1 MAKNTTS
8 VTETPVE
15 YAIGIDVGGTG
26 TKFGI
31 VNHRGEILN
40 KGEIVTTDFKDINL
54 FIDELYKELQPAI
67 KSVGGVQFIKG
78 IGIGAP
84 NGNYY
89 NGTIEYAPNLIWK
102 GILPIAKLI
111 TDKFKKPC
119 ILTNDANAAA
129 IGEMMYGAARGMRDF
144 IMITLGTGVGS
155 GIIANGQLI
164 YGHDGFAGELGHTII
179 RPGGRL
185 HWGTGMKGSL
195 ETYAS
200 ATGISIT
207 AKEIVDERVGEK
219 TLLRDIPH
227 EKITSKRVY
236 EAAVKGDLIANEV
249 FQFTGKVLGEA
260 LANFVMFS
268 SPEAII
274 LFGGVC
280 KAGKLLLDPVKE
292 NMEKNLLP
300 IFQNKV
306 KLIFSELKESDAAIL
321 GASALVWEAKPDGIK
336 KKAEE
341 SQTTKNKPVQQK

>member
-1 MAKNTTS
+1 LNTNKTDLMD
-8 VTETPVE
+8 TPAE
-15 YAIGIDVGGTG
+15 YAIGIDIGGTN

-31 VNHRGEILN
+31 VNHRGDISN
-40 KGEIVTTDFKDINL
+40 RGDISTTNHKELNL
-54 FIDELYKELQPAI
+54 FIDELYEELQPAI
-67 KSVGGVQFIKG
+67 EAVGGIDFIKG
-78 IGIGAP
+78 IGVGAP

-89 NGTIEYAPNLIWK
+89 SGTIEYAPNLHWK

-111 TDKFKKPC
+111 NERFNKPC
-119 ILTNDANAAA
+119 TLTNDANAAA
-129 IGEMMYGAARGMRDF
+129 IGELMYGAGRGMRDF

-195 ETYAS
+195 ETYTS
-200 ATGISIT
+200 ATGIAIT
-207 AKEIVDERVGEK
+207 AKEILDERVGEK
-219 TLLRDIPH
+219 SLLRNIPH
-227 EKITSKRVY
+227 EQITSKRVY
-236 EAAVKGDLIANEV
+236 EAAIQGDPIANEV
-249 FQFTGKVLGEA
+249 FEITGKILGEA

-274 LFGGVC
+274 LFGGVI
-280 KAGKLLLDPVKE
+280 KAGNLLLDPVKV

-306 KLIFSELKESDAAIL
+306 KLLFSELKESDAAIL
-321 GASALVWEAKPDGIK
+321 GASALVWEIKPDALK
-336 KKAEE
+336 KVPEMEKQE
-341 SQTTKNKPVQQK
+341 SSK